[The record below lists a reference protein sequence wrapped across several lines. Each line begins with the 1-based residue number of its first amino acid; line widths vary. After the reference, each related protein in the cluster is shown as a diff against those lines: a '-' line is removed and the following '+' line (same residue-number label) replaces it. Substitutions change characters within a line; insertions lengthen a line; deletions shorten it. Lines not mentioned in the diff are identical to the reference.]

1 MTGAQVAERLAAV
14 RERIELAAARAG
26 RDPARVRLVAV
37 TKEVPA
43 ELVRAA
49 VEAGATDLG
58 ENRAQELS
66 SKLDALDGVN
76 ARWHF
81 IGTLQRNKVRI
92 VVGRVVLV
100 HSVDS
105 VELGRSI
112 GRRSAANGMVQDVL
126 IEVNVSGEATKSG
139 VAVRDALAT
148 VEALED
154 EAGVLVRGLMTIA
167 PPGEPQQARACF
179 RALRELRDEL
189 AARFSGVTELSM
201 GMTSD
206 FEEAVEEGATI
217 VRVGTAI
224 FGARP

>member
-1 MTGAQVAERLAAV
+1 MTQAPIAERLAAV
-14 RERIELAAARAG
+14 RERIARAAEGAG
-26 RDPARVRLVAV
+26 RDPAEVLLVAV

-49 VEAGATDLG
+49 LEAGAADLG

-66 SKLDALDGVN
+66 AKLIALGGVN

-81 IGTLQRNKVRI
+81 IGTLQRNKARI

-105 VELGRSI
+105 VALGRAI
-112 GRRSAANGMVQDVL
+112 GRRAAANGAVQDVL

-139 VAVRDALAT
+139 VAPLQVPAT
-148 VEALED
+148 LQAMQT
-154 EAGVLVRGLMTIA
+154 EAGVRVRGLMTMA
-167 PPGEPQQARACF
+167 PQGDPEQARACF
-179 RALRELRDEL
+179 RSLRELRDDL
-189 AARFSGVTELSM
+189 AVRFEGVSELSM
-201 GMTSD
+201 GMSAD
-206 FEEAVEEGATI
+206 FEVGVEEGATI

-224 FGARP
+224 FGVRS

>member
-1 MTGAQVAERLAAV
+1 MTRAQVAERLAAV
-14 RERIELAAARAG
+14 RERIARAAERAG
-26 RDPARVRLVAV
+26 RDPAGVRLVAV

-43 ELVRAA
+43 GMVRAA

-66 SKLDALDGVN
+66 SKLDALEDVN

-92 VVGRVVLV
+92 VVGRVALV

-105 VELGRSI
+105 VDLGRAI
-112 GRRSAANGMVQDVL
+112 GRRSVASGTVQDVL
-126 IEVNVSGEATKSG
+126 VEVNVSGEATKNG

-148 VEALED
+148 VEALTD
-154 EAGVLVRGLMTIA
+154 EAGILVRGLMTIA
-167 PPGEPQQARACF
+167 PLGDPHRARACF
-179 RALRELRDEL
+179 RALRELRDDL
-189 AARFSGVTELSM
+189 AARFE
-201 GMTSD
+201 TSD